1 MIKGLKAEIG
11 VDNMIIRDTP
21 KDIDN
26 YELITDAEVTA
37 KLQELGVYPMY
48 IDSNGVYFLKSAGL
62 RNAMKKLK

>member
-1 MIKGLKAEIG
+1 
-11 VDNMIIRDTP
+11 MIIRDTP